1 MFVGD
6 KVIGGTN
13 PTVSYIQVTKKGN
26 ANLELKTS
34 GRKKKNFFSRAG
46 SSVT

>member
-13 PTVSYIQVTKKGN
+13 TIVSYIQVTKKGN
-26 ANLELKTS
+26 ANLELEIS
-34 GRKKKNFFSRAG
+34 GRRKNFFFSRAG
-46 SSVT
+46 SPVA